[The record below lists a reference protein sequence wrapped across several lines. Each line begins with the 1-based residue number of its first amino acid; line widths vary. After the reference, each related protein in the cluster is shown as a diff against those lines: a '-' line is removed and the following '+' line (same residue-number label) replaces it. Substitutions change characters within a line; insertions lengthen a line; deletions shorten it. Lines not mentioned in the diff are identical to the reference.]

1 MNRNHYEGRH
11 SGESRRPA
19 RRRSRNW
26 ARPTALILATVTLLA
41 LVIGGTVA
49 LLKTSTGSVVNEFNF
64 TNVTTT
70 VEEKFNGYEKTAVN
84 VTNTGTTNAYIRVKL
99 VTYRTN
105 DAGAHIGGTATLPAF
120 APGENWV
127 LHTDGY
133 YYYTLPVAP
142 GASPAANLAD
152 KITLTATYNDA
163 DGGHQS
169 IDVMAEAIQ
178 SEPAEAV
185 GQAWGVRISEGS
197 VTLYTA
203 GN

>member
-11 SGESRRPA
+11 SGEGRRPA

-49 LLKTSTGSVVNEFNF
+49 LLKTSTGSVVNEFKF
-64 TNVTTT
+64 TDVTTT
-70 VEEKFNGYEKTAVN
+70 VKEEFNGYEKTAVN

-105 DAGAHIGGTATLPAF
+105 DKGDHIGGTATLPAF
-120 APGENWV
+120 ALGENWV

-142 GASPAANLAD
+142 GQSPAANLAD
-152 KITLTATYNDA
+152 KITLTATYDDA

-185 GQAWGVRISEGS
+185 GQAWGVSISQGS
-197 VTLYTA
+197 VTAYTD
-203 GN
+203 N

>member
-1 MNRNHYEGRH
+1 MNRSNYEGRH
-11 SGESRRPA
+11 SGERRRPA

-26 ARPTALILATVTLLA
+26 AKPTALILAAVTLLA

-49 LLKTSTGSVVNEFNF
+49 LLKTSTGSVVNEFKF
-64 TNVTTT
+64 TDVTTT
-70 VEEKFNGYEKTAVN
+70 VKENFNGYEKTAVN

-105 DAGAHIGGTATLPAF
+105 DAGQHIGGVATLPEF
-120 APGENWV
+120 TLGTDWV
-127 LHTDGY
+127 KYGDY

-142 GASPAANLAD
+142 GHSPAANLAD
-152 KITLTATYNDA
+152 RIELTGTYNDA

-185 GQAWGVRISEGS
+185 GQAWGVSISQGS
-197 VTLYTA
+197 VTAYTV
-203 GN
+203 N

>member
-1 MNRNHYEGRH
+1 MNRSNYEGRH

-26 ARPTALILATVTLLA
+26 AKRTALILATVTLLA

-70 VEEKFNGYEKTAVN
+70 VEEEFNGYEKTAVN
-84 VTNTGTTNAYIRVKL
+84 VKNTGTTNAYIRVKL

-105 DAGAHIGGTATLPAF
+105 DKGEHIGGTATLPAF
-120 APGENWV
+120 TLGANWV
-127 LHTDGY
+127 EYNGY

-142 GASPAANLAD
+142 NESPVTNLTESI
-152 KITLTATYNDA
+152 KLTGTYNDA

-185 GQAWGVRISEGS
+185 GQAWGVSISQGS
-197 VTLYTA
+197 VTAYTV
-203 GN
+203 N

>member
-1 MNRNHYEGRH
+1 MNRSNYEGRH

-26 ARPTALILATVTLLA
+26 AKRTALILAAVTLLA

-49 LLKTSTGSVVNEFNF
+49 LLKTSTGSVVNEFKF
-64 TNVTTT
+64 TDVTTT
-70 VEEKFNGYEKTAVN
+70 VKENFNGYEKTAVN

-105 DAGAHIGGTATLPAF
+105 DTGQHIGGVATLPEF
-120 APGENWV
+120 TLGTDWV
-127 LHTDGY
+127 KYGDY

-142 GASPAANLAD
+142 DHSPAANLAD
-152 KITLTATYNDA
+152 RIKLTGTYEDA

-185 GQAWGVRISEGS
+185 GQAWGVSISQGS
-197 VTLYTA
+197 VTAYTV
-203 GN
+203 N

>member
-49 LLKTSTGSVVNEFNF
+49 LLKTNTGSVVNEFNF

-105 DAGAHIGGTATLPAF
+105 DKGEHIGGTATLPAF
-120 APGENWV
+120 TLGANWKEYE
-127 LHTDGY
+127 GY
-133 YYYTLPVAP
+133 YYYTQPVAP

-152 KITLTATYNDA
+152 KITLTATYDDA

-185 GQAWGVRISEGS
+185 GQAWGVSISQGS
-197 VTLYTA
+197 VTAYI

>member
-1 MNRNHYEGRH
+1 MNRSNYEGRH

-49 LLKTSTGSVVNEFNF
+49 LLKTNTGSVVNEFNF

-105 DAGAHIGGTATLPAF
+105 DKGEHIGGTATLPQF
-120 APGENWV
+120 DLGENWV

-152 KITLTATYNDA
+152 RIELTGTYDDA

-185 GQAWGVRISEGS
+185 GQAWGVSISQGS
-197 VTLYTA
+197 VTAYTV
-203 GN
+203 N

>member
-1 MNRNHYEGRH
+1 MNRSNYEGRH

-26 ARPTALILATVTLLA
+26 AKRTALILAAVTLLA

-49 LLKTSTGSVVNEFNF
+49 LLKTNTGSVVNEFNF

-105 DAGAHIGGTATLPAF
+105 DKGEHIGGTATLPQF
-120 APGENWV
+120 DLGTNWV
-127 LHTDGY
+127 EYEGY
-133 YYYTLPVAP
+133 YYYTQPVAP
-142 GASPAANLAD
+142 GQSPAANLAD

-185 GQAWGVRISEGS
+185 GQAWGVSISQGS
-197 VTLYTA
+197 VTAYTV
-203 GN
+203 N

>member
-1 MNRNHYEGRH
+1 MNRSNYEGRH

-70 VEEKFNGYEKTAVN
+70 VEEEFNGYEKTAVN
-84 VTNTGTTNAYIRVKL
+84 VKNTGTTNAYIRVKL

-105 DAGAHIGGTATLPAF
+105 DKGEHIGGTAALPTFTL
-120 APGENWV
+120 GKNWV
-127 LHTDGY
+127 EYNGY

-152 KITLTATYNDA
+152 KITLTATYDDA

-185 GQAWGVRISEGS
+185 GQAWGVTIANGK
-197 VTLYTA
+197 VTAYTA

>member
-1 MNRNHYEGRH
+1 MNRSNYEGRH

-26 ARPTALILATVTLLA
+26 AKRTALILATVTLLA

-105 DAGAHIGGTATLPAF
+105 DKGDHIGGTAILPEFTL
-120 APGENWV
+120 GTDWV
-127 LHTDGY
+127 KYGDY

-152 KITLTATYNDA
+152 KITLTATYDDA

-185 GQAWGVRISEGS
+185 GQAWGVSISQGS
-197 VTLYTA
+197 VTAYT

>member
-49 LLKTSTGSVVNEFNF
+49 LLKTSTGSVVNEFKF
-64 TNVTTT
+64 TDVTTT
-70 VEEKFNGYEKTAVN
+70 VKEEFNGYEKTAVN

-105 DAGAHIGGTATLPAF
+105 DAGEHIGGMATLPAF
-120 APGENWV
+120 TLGANWV
-127 LHTDGY
+127 EYEGY
-133 YYYTLPVAP
+133 YYYTQPVAP
-142 GASPAANLAD
+142 GTSPATNLTES
-152 KITLTATYNDA
+152 IQLTGTYNDA

-169 IDVMAEAIQ
+169 IDVMSEAIQ

-197 VTLYTA
+197 VTHYTA

>member
-1 MNRNHYEGRH
+1 MNRSNYEGRH

-26 ARPTALILATVTLLA
+26 AKRTALILATVTLLA

-70 VEEKFNGYEKTAVN
+70 VKEKFNGYEKTAVN

-105 DAGAHIGGTATLPAF
+105 DKGDHIGGTAILPEF
-120 APGENWV
+120 TPGKNWV

-142 GASPAANLAD
+142 GQSPAANLAD
-152 KITLTATYNDA
+152 KITLTATYDDA

-185 GQAWGVRISEGS
+185 GQAWGVSISKGS
-197 VTLYTA
+197 VTAYTV
-203 GN
+203 N